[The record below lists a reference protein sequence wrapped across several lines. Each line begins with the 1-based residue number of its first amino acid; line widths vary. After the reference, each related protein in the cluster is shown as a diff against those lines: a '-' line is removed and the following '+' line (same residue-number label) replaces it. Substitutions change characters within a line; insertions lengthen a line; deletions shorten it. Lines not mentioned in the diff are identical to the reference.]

1 MKYIKKDPEHVVLEI
16 TGESHTICNIL
27 RKRLMAQDE
36 VSAAAYDITHPL
48 IGQPEFEVV
57 SSNPQQS
64 LTTAAETVKSEA
76 NEFKEAL
83 TDAFNE

>member
-1 MKYIKKDPEHVVLEI
+1 MKYLRNDEEHVVLEI

-27 RKRLMAQDE
+27 RKRLMSQEE

-48 IGQPEFEVV
+48 IAQPEFEVV

>member
-1 MKYIKKDPEHVVLEI
+1 MKYIKNEPEHVVLEI

-57 SSNPQQS
+57 SSNPQES
-64 LTTAAETVKSEA
+64 IITASETVKSEA
-76 NEFKEAL
+76 TEFKEAL
-83 TDAFNE
+83 NNAFNE

>member
-1 MKYIKKDPEHVVLEI
+1 MKYLRNDEEHVVLEI

-27 RKRLMAQDE
+27 RKRLMSQEE

>member
-1 MKYIKKDPEHVVLEI
+1 MKYLRNDEEHVVLEI

-27 RKRLMAQDE
+27 RKRLMSQEE

-48 IGQPEFEVV
+48 IGQPEFEIV

-64 LTTAAETVKSEA
+64 LSTAAETVKSEA

-83 TDAFNE
+83 INAFNE

>member
-1 MKYIKKDPEHVVLEI
+1 MKYLRNDEEHVVLEI
-16 TGESHTICNIL
+16 TGETHTICNIL
-27 RKRLMAQDE
+27 RKRLMSQEE

-83 TDAFNE
+83 IDAFNE

>member
-1 MKYIKKDPEHVVLEI
+1 MKYLRNDEEHVVLEI

-27 RKRLMAQDE
+27 RKRLMSQEE

-64 LTTAAETVKSEA
+64 LTTAAETVKSES

>member
-1 MKYIKKDPEHVVLEI
+1 MKYLRNDEEHVVLEI

-27 RKRLMAQDE
+27 RKRLMSQDE

-57 SSNPQQS
+57 SSNPKQS
-64 LTTAAETVKSEA
+64 LITALETVKSEA
-76 NEFKEAL
+76 SEFKETL
-83 TDAFNE
+83 IDAFNE

>member
-1 MKYIKKDPEHVVLEI
+1 MSQE
-16 TGESHTICNIL
+16 
-27 RKRLMAQDE
+27 E

>member
-1 MKYIKKDPEHVVLEI
+1 MKYLRNDEEHVVLEI
-16 TGESHTICNIL
+16 TGETHTICNIL
-27 RKRLMAQDE
+27 RKRLMSQEE

>member
-1 MKYIKKDPEHVVLEI
+1 MVIFKLFAFMLLNSVFL
-16 TGESHTICNIL
+16 
-27 RKRLMAQDE
+27 
-36 VSAAAYDITHPL
+36 L
-48 IGQPEFEVV
+48 IPEFEVV

>member
-36 VSAAAYDITHPL
+36 VSAAAYDITQGGAMTFTL
-48 IGQPEFEVV
+48 FYKKKAK
-57 SSNPQQS
+57 
-64 LTTAAETVKSEA
+64 LY
-76 NEFKEAL
+76 
-83 TDAFNE
+83 